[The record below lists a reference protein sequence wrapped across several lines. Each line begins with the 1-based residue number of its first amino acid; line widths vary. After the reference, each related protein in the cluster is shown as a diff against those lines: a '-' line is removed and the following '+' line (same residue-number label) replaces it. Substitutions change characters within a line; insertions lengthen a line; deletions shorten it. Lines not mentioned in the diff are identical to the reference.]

1 MGHQISDTGAFN
13 YVDSTATIGRL
24 TKVWHFTVI
33 LADVE
38 IGECCNIGSRVEI
51 GRGCR
56 IGNRVRISSGVFLPS
71 DSVIEDDVFI
81 APNVTFTDDR
91 YPRANNP
98 SYHALPPHLEAGCSV
113 GAGSVVLPGIR
124 IGAGALVG
132 AGSVVTRDVPA
143 KSHVRG
149 EPARA
154 KAMPAIHHEEFH
166 ELAAAG
172 VNFKPN
178 ETHLMPT

>member
-1 MGHQISDTGAFN
+1 MSHQISDTGAFN
-13 YVDSTATIGRL
+13 YVDKTAIIGWG
-24 TKVWHFTVI
+24 TKIWHFTVI
-33 LADVE
+33 LSDVF

-51 GRGCR
+51 GRGCK

-71 DSVIEDDVFI
+71 DCVIEDDVFI

-98 SYHALPPHLEAGCSV
+98 SYEALPPHLEKGCSI

-124 IGAGALVG
+124 IGAGAMIG

-143 KSHVRG
+143 KGHVRG
-149 EPARA
+149 EPARE
-154 KAMPAIHHEEFH
+154 KAYSGIHHIERH
-166 ELAAAG
+166 ELAVVPTATKNDA
-172 VNFKPN
+172 
-178 ETHLMPT
+178 HLMPT